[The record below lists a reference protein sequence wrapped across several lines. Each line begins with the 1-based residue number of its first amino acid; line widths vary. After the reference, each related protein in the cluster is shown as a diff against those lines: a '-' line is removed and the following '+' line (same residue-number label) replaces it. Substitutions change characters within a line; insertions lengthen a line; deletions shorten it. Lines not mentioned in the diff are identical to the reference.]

1 MLRMERRDEIQ
12 AFLEAHAPE
21 ALHTVVD
28 LLRHAEHPR
37 IRLEAARL
45 ILEYGGYKPSAQHD
59 VQLRVVQTHV
69 RMVQEAWER
78 RRARLASAEVVGR
91 ADAAPVSPPALD
103 RSEQLNLED
112 LGKTGEG

>member
-1 MLRMERRDEIQ
+1 MERRDEIQ

-91 ADAAPVSPPALD
+91 ADAPPLSPPAF
-103 RSEQLNLED
+103 EQPNLED
-112 LGKTGEG
+112 LGKTGDG